1 MISRQNN
8 RSSRREGA
16 VFARRRGRLPARR
29 RFRSSAQPPC
39 AWPRPSPEVGEEP
52 PAPHLDSPE
61 VGEEPRAS
69 PPQPSTR
76 DAPVLLLPAPCAV
89 PRRRWGRPCLAPRRP
104 QPSTRA
110 APAPALV
117 RPSPVHLA
125 LLERAVAAG
134 RILLARA
141 LRCVLVM

>member
-1 MISRQNN
+1 M
-8 RSSRREGA
+8 
-16 VFARRRGRLPARR
+16 RR

-69 PPQPSTR
+69 PPQPSTQ

-104 QPSTRA
+104 NPPRGPRPRWS
-110 APAPALV
+110 APALCTSPCWSLSCSR
-117 RPSPVHLA
+117 RPHLTRSSPQVCIGNVVVF
-125 LLERAVAAG
+125 LLYMSCIPIIIVFWCDLN
-134 RILLARA
+134 IHID
-141 LRCVLVM
+141 